1 MGSTARAAVDA
12 PGVGVGERWQVRGR
26 SGAIFLVGGRQ
37 IGGFVYG
44 GKIARATAV
53 ERALIAAQAPL
64 MYEALLD
71 LISTAR
77 EDGALVHEDGRPDKG
92 HRPGC
97 GCGMCS
103 AVLALALAEGGG
115 RCILCGC
122 TQDDAC
128 VGGFGEGC
136 AWVPGTREF
145 LCTAHPADVIAAAKR
160 FLAGGARARDP
171 EHVSKPVKRVLSQ
184 LARRV
189 HR

>member
-1 MGSTARAAVDA
+1 MGRTARAAVDA
-12 PGVGVGERWQVRGR
+12 PGVGVGVGERWEARSR
-26 SGAIFLVGGRQ
+26 SGGGIFLVGGRQ

-115 RCILCGC
+115 RCTICGC
-122 TQDDAC
+122 VDDDAC
-128 VGGFGEGC
+128 PSGC
-136 AWVPGTREF
+136 AWADTDH
-145 LCTAHPADVIAAAKR
+145 LICTAHPAKVIAAARR
-160 FLAGGARARDP
+160 FLADGARTSDP
-171 EHVSKPVKRVLSQ
+171 EHISKPVARVLGQ
-184 LARRV
+184 LARKVTR
-189 HR
+189 